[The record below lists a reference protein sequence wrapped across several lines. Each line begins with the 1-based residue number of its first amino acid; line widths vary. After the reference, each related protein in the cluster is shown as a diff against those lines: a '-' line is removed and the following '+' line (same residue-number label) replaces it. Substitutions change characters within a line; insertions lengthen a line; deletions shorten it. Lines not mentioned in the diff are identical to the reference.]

1 MSSREPGETW
11 RGEKSCREAL
21 LLLRGISTGSLCPF
35 PVLKTCCTALQN
47 SWASSHFVVELNS
60 IVRFILSPC
69 ISVWVVPQG
78 LQLYTFKSLHGDTAL
93 MLFFSVFKR
102 NVQKLSWNSHGYHFS
117 FTSILW
123 KHVACRSNLVN
134 LCHVGWRGLHR
145 EPSVVSR
152 KWHVAWH

>member
-11 RGEKSCREAL
+11 RGEKSCRKAL

-93 MLFFSVFKR
+93 MLFFQFLKEMFKSSVEIHLAIIS
-102 NVQKLSWNSHGYHFS
+102 LSLPFYGN
-117 FTSILW
+117 T
-123 KHVACRSNLVN
+123 
-134 LCHVGWRGLHR
+134 LHAGQIWLIYVTWAGEAYTENR
-145 EPSVVSR
+145 
-152 KWHVAWH
+152 A